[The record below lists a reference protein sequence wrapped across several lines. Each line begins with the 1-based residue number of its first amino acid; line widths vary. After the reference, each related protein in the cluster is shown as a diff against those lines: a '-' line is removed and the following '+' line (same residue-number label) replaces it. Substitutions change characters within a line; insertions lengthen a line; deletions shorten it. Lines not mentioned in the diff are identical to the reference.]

1 MKPWWILVLPFF
13 MIFVVS
19 WLPAINGPH
28 LWLGLPSLMV
38 WILFWTLSVTVV
50 LLLYRR
56 WTGGIEE

>member
-1 MKPWWILVLPFF
+1 

-19 WLPAINGPH
+19 WLPGINGPH
-28 LWLGLPSLMV
+28 LWFGLPSLMV